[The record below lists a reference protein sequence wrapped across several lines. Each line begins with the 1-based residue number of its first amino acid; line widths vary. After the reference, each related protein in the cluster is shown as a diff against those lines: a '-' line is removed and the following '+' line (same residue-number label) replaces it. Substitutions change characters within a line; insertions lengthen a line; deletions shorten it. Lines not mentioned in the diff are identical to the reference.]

1 MDGTSIISSKLL
13 PTETKYTTTNKSN
26 DNNKPNHRSNDNNKK
41 ISSVGSHFLAG
52 LFVY

>member
-13 PTETKYTTTNKSN
+13 PTETKYTTTKQSN
-26 DNNKPNHRSNDNNKK
+26 DNNKPKHRGNDNNRK